1 MSKSLQL
8 IIRLLCVAAFLWTTP
23 NGVRAEADVWD
34 GTSKKQPDSW
44 SAGNTALTVS
54 TAAELAW
61 VAETVN
67 NGTIT
72 GSGSETGFE
81 KCTITLNS
89 DIDLNNQE
97 WTPIGTEDNPFQGN
111 FDGNKKTIKNLT
123 TSGQT
128 RDGGLFG
135 GMAAGNIK
143 NLGVIISD
151 DGIAGIRSA
160 GGLVGSIGSG
170 STISIEDCF
179 VSGGLIKAV
188 QSKDGE
194 GAYTGGIVGQTVKNL
209 SSTLTINRCYVA
221 VNSIIS
227 YFRNQFDGAH
237 AGGFLGIDGRNST
250 IKNCLS
256 FTKAITV
263 RIDKEASVKGVGRI
277 AGTSYYGCTTTF
289 TDNYSVV
296 KATCIEINY
305 NGETT
310 ISFPNGEKNNK
321 NGADLTIEN
330 FNGDAGNALAEWE
343 SAGWILKDGY
353 LPKLSTDSPD
363 ISTDD
368 YFIPQNNTS
377 TNPYQIKDESD
388 FLYYAYQINQ
398 NVTGFNNTEYFKLAN
413 DIALSSGWTP
423 IGTTAHP
430 FKGTF
435 DGDNHTVSL
444 SLKANVKQ
452 AQAGLFGTIDGGATV
467 RKVAVNVVAD
477 GITSTASGAESRAGA
492 IAAVN
497 EGTID
502 QCYVSGEGFVLSSD
516 GTNRHAGGIAG
527 DNSGTISNCYNLIPV
542 KVNDSSDSYL
552 GGIAGHNTGTIE
564 YCFATEEVSIAADAV
579 VSSLTNGMDETA
591 GGIVGFNDHENVG
604 IVRHCLAVN
613 AKIPADAHRVI
624 GTGADTDDVNNFS
637 FFDMP
642 RQITKSAD
650 TYDPQEGTPLTSSNL
665 NSDAGGCFNG
675 WNTSVW
681 DLNSFSTLP
690 KLQGFTS
697 QTEKLMAP
705 YLLHTVKIDPGSNGI
720 LSVTRP
726 DPLNGSEI
734 AVNNDDQVP
743 YNTVLTITAMPDAD
757 YELNTLTVNGTTFSS
772 GSSYTVNSD
781 VAIKVIFSKKESK
794 PDPTPEPTPEPEP
807 TPVYYT
813 VTLPA
818 VEGAATDPVA
828 GAYEVES
835 WGSFRFYLSLDKEYD
850 QSAPIITTSRGET
863 ITPRTS
869 DGAYIIKYVRQSLDI
884 FIDGIVK
891 NPDPVANEKIEA
903 NHPKVWKTG
912 NELHIQAITDEPGYI
927 YTANGKLQTVC
938 HLIVGEVETVRLPD
952 GIYFVR
958 IGKERFKIVL

>member
-1 MSKSLQL
+1 MNKSLQL

-34 GTSKKQPDSW
+34 GTSKTKPNGW
-44 SAGNTALTVS
+44 KAGDATLTIS

-61 VAETVN
+61 VAETAN
-67 NGTIT
+67 NGTVT

-81 KCTITLNS
+81 GCAISLS
-89 DIDLNNQE
+89 CDIDLNDQD

-128 RDGGLFG
+128 TDGGLFG
-135 GMAAGNIK
+135 RMAAGSIK
-143 NLGVIISD
+143 NLGVIISA

-179 VSGGLIKAV
+179 VSGGPIKTV

-194 GAYTGGIVGQTVKNL
+194 GAYTGGIVGQTVYFL

-221 VNSIIS
+221 VSSIIS
-227 YFRNQFDGAH
+227 YFRNQFAEAC

-263 RIDKEASVKGVGRI
+263 RIDKEASVKSVGRI
-277 AGTSYYGCTTTF
+277 AGTSYYRCTTTF

-413 DIALSSGWTP
+413 DITLPSGWTP
-423 IGTTAHP
+423 MGTTAHP

-444 SLKANVKQ
+444 SLKADLKQ

-552 GGIAGHNTGTIE
+552 GGIAGHNTGKIE
-564 YCFATEEVSIAADAV
+564 YCFAAGEVSIAADAV
-579 VSSLTNGMDETA
+579 VSSFRDGTGDEII
-591 GGIVGFNDHENVG
+591 GGIVGFNDHATAGVIKN
-604 IVRHCLAVN
+604 CLAVN
-613 AKIPADAHRVI
+613 AKIPENAHRVI
-624 GTGADTDDVNNFS
+624 GTGGDADDVNNFS
-637 FFDMP
+637 FHDMP
-642 RQITKSAD
+642 RLITKSAD
-650 TYDPQEGTPLTSSNL
+650 VYDPQEGTPLTSSNL
-665 NSDAGGCFNG
+665 NSEVGGCFNG
-675 WNTSVW
+675 WNTSAW
-681 DLNSFSTLP
+681 DLSSFNTLP

-697 QTEKLMAP
+697 QPEKLIAP
-705 YLLHTVKIDPGSNGI
+705 YLLHTIQIAPCSNGT

-734 AVNNDDQVP
+734 AVNNNDQLP
-743 YNTVLTITAMPDAD
+743 YNTVLTITATPDTD
-757 YELNTLTVNGTTFSS
+757 YELDALMVNGTTFSNGTS
-772 GSSYTVNSD
+772 HTVTDN
-781 VAIKVIFSKKESK
+781 VTVKVTFKKKEVK
-794 PDPTPEPTPEPEP
+794 PDPDPEPSPEPEP
-807 TPVYYT
+807 TVYYT

-818 VEGAATDPVA
+818 VEGAVTAPVA

-850 QSAPIITTSRGET
+850 RSTPVVTTSRGET

-869 DGAYIIKYVRQSLDI
+869 DGAYIIKYVRQPLDI
-884 FIDGIVK
+884 IIDGIVK
-891 NPDPVANEKIEA
+891 NPDPVANEELKTEGIRIYAA
-903 NHPKVWKTG
+903 NG
-912 NELHIQAITDEPGYI
+912 YLHIQTPKPEKVYIFMSDGRLKTMLPVTDS
-927 YTANGKLQTVC
+927 
-938 HLIVGEVETVRLPD
+938 GERIALPK
-952 GIYFVR
+952 GVYFVKA
-958 IGKERFKIVL
+958 GERVYKTVL

>member
-1 MSKSLQL
+1 MRNKLQL
-8 IIRLLCVAAFLWTTP
+8 IIRLFYVAVFLWIAP
-23 NGVRAEADVWD
+23 CGMQAEEESVWNGTDIAN
-34 GTSKKQPDSW
+34 QF
-44 SAGNTALTVS
+44 AGGNGEELNPYQIA
-54 TAAELAW
+54 TAAELAYL
-61 VAETVN
+61 AQQVN
-67 NGTIT
+67 LVNSGG
-72 GSGSETGFE
+72 GSDYAGKYF
-81 KCTITLNS
+81 KLMN

-97 WTPIGTEDNPFQGN
+97 WTPIGDSFYNIFKGS
-111 FDGNKKTIKNLT
+111 FDGNKHTIKNLKIENV
-123 TSGQT
+123 QFA
-128 RDGGLFG
+128 GLFG
-135 GMAAGNIK
+135 NAGGGTIE
-143 NLGVIISD
+143 NLGVIISEQ
-151 DGIAGIRSA
+151 GIKGTRTA
-160 GGLVGSIGSG
+160 
-170 STISIEDCF
+170 
-179 VSGGLIKAV
+179 
-188 QSKDGE
+188 
-194 GAYTGGIVGQTVKNL
+194 GGIVGESYTSSGELSIKNCFVTGGSIKVEGSAFYAGGIIGTAN
-209 SSTLTINRCYVA
+209 SSGNISIEYCYVA
-221 VNSIIS
+221 VNEISSIITS
-227 YFRNQFDGAH
+227 GGNSIG
-237 AGGFLGIDGRNST
+237 AGGIAGNAT
-250 IKNCLS
+250 TVEHCLS
-256 FTKAITV
+256 FTNLIKAAIAPNAAGDMAVQRMVASSHNPTIKDCYSSSLTLLVNGTNITNPTGN
-263 RIDKEASVKGVGRI
+263 DP
-277 AGTSYYGCTTTF
+277 
-289 TDNYSVV
+289 TD
-296 KATCIEINY
+296 
-305 NGETT
+305 
-310 ISFPNGEKNNK
+310 K
-321 NGADLTIEN
+321 NGADITRDN
-330 FNGDAGNALAEWE
+330 FHGNLGGIL
-343 SAGWILKDGY
+343 AGWENAGWTLHDGQ
-353 LPKLSTDSPD
+353 LPTLDPATEGLPLDQFFVIGNGSEATPYEIHSTT
-363 ISTDD
+363 I
-368 YFIPQNNTS
+368 FN
-377 TNPYQIKDESD
+377 
-388 FLYYAYQINQ
+388 YYVYQINHGG
-398 NVTGFNNTEYFKLAN
+398 VGYNNTEHFKLTN
-413 DIALSSGWTP
+413 DIALPSDWTP

-444 SLKANVKQ
+444 SLKADLKQ

-477 GITSTASGAESRAGA
+477 GITSTATGAESKVGA

-497 EGTID
+497 KGTID

-579 VSSLTNGMDETA
+579 VSSLTNGMDEAA
-591 GGIVGFNDHENVG
+591 GGIVGFNDHENAG
-604 IVRHCLAVN
+604 IVRYCLAVN

-624 GTGADTDDVNNFS
+624 GTGADADDVNNFS

-650 TYDPQEGTPLTSSNL
+650 TYDPQEGTPLTSNNL

-697 QTEKLMAP
+697 QPEKLMAP

-734 AVNNDDQVP
+734 AVNNDDQLP

-818 VEGAATDPVA
+818 VEGAVTDPVA

-850 QSAPIITTSRGET
+850 QSAPIVTTSRGET

-869 DGAYIIKYVRQSLDI
+869 DGAYIIKYVRQPLDI

-891 NPDPVANEKIEA
+891 NPAPVANEKIEA
-903 NHPKVWKTG
+903 NRPKVWKTG
-912 NELHIQAITDEPGYI
+912 NELHIQAVTDEPGYI
-927 YTANGKLQTVC
+927 YTADGKLQTVC

>member
-1 MSKSLQL
+1 MSNRLQL

-23 NGVRAEADVWD
+23 NGIRAEADVWD

-67 NGTIT
+67 NGTTT

-81 KCTITLNS
+81 GCTITLSS
-89 DIDLNNQE
+89 DIDLNDQD
-97 WTPIGTEDNPFQGN
+97 WTTINGFKGI
-111 FDGNKKTIKNLT
+111 FDGNKHIIKGLKVPQERGNGGLFGYVNGGTIKNL
-123 TSGQT
+123 S
-128 RDGGLFG
+128 
-135 GMAAGNIK
+135 
-143 NLGVIISD
+143 VIISNEGIKGQYAG
-151 DGIAGIRSA
+151 GIAGKAEGTTTITNCCVL
-160 GGLVGSIGSG
+160 GGPINARHTGDN
-170 STISIEDCF
+170 TF
-179 VSGGLIKAV
+179 A
-188 QSKDGE
+188 
-194 GAYTGGIVGQTVKNL
+194 GGIVGVNYGT
-209 SSTLTINRCYVA
+209 TTISYCSVA
-221 VNSIIS
+221 VSSITATL
-227 YFRNQFDGAH
+227 DGEYAEAS
-237 AGGFLGIDGRNST
+237 AGGIVGNQQSSPLSIQ
-250 IKNCLS
+250 NCLS
-256 FTKAITV
+256 FTTNITAT
-263 RIDKEASVKGVGRI
+263 ASENNAAKSL
-277 AGTSYYGCTTTF
+277 AGILGGGSGTLSG
-289 TDNYSVV
+289 NYSNPLCIYT
-296 KATCIEINY
+296 KINPDNGNTQKSYATEGAAN
-305 NGETT
+305 
-310 ISFPNGEKNNK
+310 KN
-321 NGADLTIEN
+321 NGADLTTDN
-330 FNGDAGNALAEWE
+330 FNGDAGNALA
-343 SAGWILKDGY
+343 GWSDQGWTLTGGY
-353 LPKLSTDSPD
+353 LPKLSANSPD
-363 ISTDD
+363 ISADHFLINGNGADNTP
-368 YFIPQNNTS
+368 YLINN
-377 TNPYQIKDESD
+377 ESD

-413 DIALSSGWTP
+413 DITLPPDWTP

-444 SLKANVKQ
+444 SLKADVKQ

-467 RKVAVNVVAD
+467 RKVAVNIVAD
-477 GITSTASGAESRAGA
+477 GITSTASGAESKAGA

-552 GGIAGHNTGTIE
+552 GGIAGHNTGKIE
-564 YCFATEEVSIAADAV
+564 YCFATGEVSIAADAV

-591 GGIVGFNDHENVG
+591 GGIVGFNDHGNAG

-624 GTGADTDDVNNFS
+624 GTGADADDVNNFS

-650 TYDPQEGTPLTSSNL
+650 VYDPLEGTPLTSSNL
-665 NSDAGGCFNG
+665 NSDTDGCFNS
-675 WNTSVW
+675 WNISIW
-681 DLNSFSTLP
+681 NLNNISTYLP

-697 QTEKLMAP
+697 QPEKQIAP
-705 YLLHTVKIDPGSNGI
+705 YLLYTVQIDPVSNGT

-726 DPLNGSEI
+726 DPLSGSEI
-734 AVNNDDQVP
+734 AVNNNEQLP
-743 YNTVLTITAMPDAD
+743 YNTVLTITANPDAD
-757 YELNTLTVNGTTFSS
+757 YELNTLTVNSTTFSNGTS
-772 GSSYTVNSD
+772 HTVTDN
-781 VAIKVIFSKKESK
+781 VTVKVTFKKKEVK
-794 PDPTPEPTPEPEP
+794 PDPDPEPSPEPEP
-807 TPVYYT
+807 TVYYT

-850 QSAPIITTSRGET
+850 QSAPIVTTSRGET

-869 DGAYIIKYVRQSLDI
+869 DGAYIIKYVRQPLDI

-891 NPDPVANEKIEA
+891 NPAPVANEKIEA

-912 NELHIQAITDEPGYI
+912 NELHIQAVTDEPGYI
-927 YTANGKLQTVC
+927 YTADGKLQTVC
-938 HLIVGEVETVRLPD
+938 HLIAGEVETVRLPD

-958 IGKERFKIVL
+958 ISKERFKIVL